1 MQKWQQWE
9 MAGDAAWGLALYRE
23 SVIRPLAEQPRRSA
37 EGIAKAASQ
46 LGLSR
51 SVLYKLLEL

>member
-1 MQKWQQWE
+1 